1 MKSKRAKRRRSMTD
15 DPRIGE
21 AFRHVHTPWLVECA
35 RQFAWGCRAEAAKQD
50 AGLSG
55 DSGRNQRDP
64 FAAIGVEAFF
74 NELPAETEALARR
87 DPVLARL
94 RDAPIQAEEERA
106 RVELKFIVA
115 CMATGRAADRGAE
128 PFQGL
133 DLLVDLRNAIA
144 HVRSYEH
151 TFAEDGRVDSE
162 PRKLLARLFTRGL
175 IADAGRH
182 PVEMFMSV
190 VGTPEA
196 AEWSVATAQATIDYV
211 IEGLQHEHSRELC
224 CFHFSPMLFGKLASD
239 RAARTER
246 AGARPDARRKRPT
259 R

>member
-1 MKSKRAKRRRSMTD
+1 MEPQGSVLLRGCLEATGLERVPGWPGPRVPAGRVYSAPMKSKRAKRRRSMTD

-94 RDAPIQAEEERA
+94 RDALIQAEDAHGSSSSSSWPAWLRDEPR
-106 RVELKFIVA
+106 IVA
-115 CMATGRAADRGAE
+115 PNRFKDSTCSSTCGTQSHTYAPMSIRSPKMAESILNRESYSRACSRG
-128 PFQGL
+128 G
-133 DLLVDLRNAIA
+133 
-144 HVRSYEH
+144 
-151 TFAEDGRVDSE
+151 
-162 PRKLLARLFTRGL
+162 
-175 IADAGRH
+175 
-182 PVEMFMSV
+182 
-190 VGTPEA
+190 
-196 AEWSVATAQATIDYV
+196 
-211 IEGLQHEHSRELC
+211 
-224 CFHFSPMLFGKLASD
+224 
-239 RAARTER
+239 
-246 AGARPDARRKRPT
+246 
-259 R
+259 

>member
-1 MKSKRAKRRRSMTD
+1 MSD

-21 AFRHVHTPWLVECA
+21 GFRHVHTPWLVGCA
-35 RQFAWGCRAEAAKQD
+35 REFAWRCRADAAKQGFPETQ
-50 AGLSG
+50 AGISAIL
-55 DSGRNQRDP
+55 

-74 NELPAETEALARR
+74 NELTAETEALARR
-87 DPVLARL
+87 DPILARL
-94 RDAPIQAEEERA
+94 RDALIQAEEERA
-106 RVELKFIVA
+106 RIELKFIVA
-115 CMATGRAADRGAE
+115 CMATGRAVDRGAE

-151 TFAEDGRVDSE
+151 AVAEDGRVDSE
-162 PRKLLARLFTRGL
+162 PRKLLARLFARRL
-175 IADAGRH
+175 IADPGRH

-211 IEGLQHEHSRELC
+211 IDGLQDEHSRELC
-224 CFHFSPMLFGKLASD
+224 LFHFSSKRFGKLASD
-239 RAARTER
+239 R
-246 AGARPDARRKRPT
+246 GAKD
-259 R
+259 